1 MDCLQD
7 VYLYLENL
15 AEEIANKVFARFPGL
30 VGEVLEV
37 VSKVLIQER
46 DIAKDILD
54 DIIESEQGYLFTN
67 DFDYLMN
74 RTEIVTQ
81 GPNNQKLDSK
91 TIFVRELRTRI
102 DSYFALVIRNI
113 RDKVPKT
120 IGFFLVHKCQDK
132 IQFHL
137 YNEINQ
143 NPAMADVLGEHPAIT
158 EERESLSKKL
168 EILKNSS
175 KVLMRD
181 PEITS
186 VISLDDEKPKP
197 MEEERKSNRARPMD
211 SQRSFQE
218 SQDPRMAQSTRPPH
232 DGGRKPDFFDNFDDP
247 SRGRQDTIHRPSGP
261 NPGQSSQPMRQPGR
275 PVNPSQ
281 GHPMA
286 GNPMHGNPQQQ

>member
-91 TIFVRELRTRI
+91 TIFVREL
-102 DSYFALVIRNI
+102 
-113 RDKVPKT
+113 
-120 IGFFLVHKCQDK
+120 
-132 IQFHL
+132 
-137 YNEINQ
+137 
-143 NPAMADVLGEHPAIT
+143 
-158 EERESLSKKL
+158 
-168 EILKNSS
+168 
-175 KVLMRD
+175 
-181 PEITS
+181 
-186 VISLDDEKPKP
+186 
-197 MEEERKSNRARPMD
+197 
-211 SQRSFQE
+211 
-218 SQDPRMAQSTRPPH
+218 
-232 DGGRKPDFFDNFDDP
+232 
-247 SRGRQDTIHRPSGP
+247 
-261 NPGQSSQPMRQPGR
+261 
-275 PVNPSQ
+275 
-281 GHPMA
+281 
-286 GNPMHGNPQQQ
+286 